1 MNKDFAIRKERLVE
15 QISQILN
22 VDQEVDA
29 RIKNTIK
36 EIGIEAFL
44 FNIDTLDFSD
54 EMKERVNALKDIIQ
68 LNDIYGK
75 AFYSAKG
82 GNMDDK

>member
-1 MNKDFAIRKERLVE
+1 MNKDFVIRKERVVE

-44 FNIDTLDFSD
+44 FNIDTLDFPD
-54 EMKERVNALKDIIQ
+54 EMKERVNALKEIIQ
-68 LNDIYGK
+68 MNDIYGK
-75 AFYSAKG
+75 AFYLAKG
-82 GNMDDK
+82 GDRDDK